1 MLVTLYFGCARMP
14 RGGQGVQ
21 LGAGLTL
28 WPFFFFDVGATCC
41 VALFLPGVSSQKK
54 KARKKTADRRRDKG
68 RVFVTHKN
76 FVKTLWCNVQRYTL
90 IKVPRLNLSM
100 ILKVS

>member
-28 WPFFFFDVGATCC
+28 WPFFFFYVGATCC
-41 VALFLPGVSSQKK
+41 VAFFCRVSRLKK
-54 KARKKTADRRRDKG
+54 RK
-68 RVFVTHKN
+68 
-76 FVKTLWCNVQRYTL
+76 
-90 IKVPRLNLSM
+90 
-100 ILKVS
+100 